1 MPIASLHRLLLSVLY
16 TVFLRLVPSSHESCL
31 FCTNIAQVSKIIVLF
46 PHRKDP
52 RPRMQAQVG
61 KG

>member
-1 MPIASLHRLLLSVLY
+1 MNH
-16 TVFLRLVPSSHESCL
+16 VF
-31 FCTNIAQVSKIIVLF
+31 FCANIAQVSKIIVLF